1 MAPSIPSR
9 NVRRKIESDP
19 SYLRPKY
26 ARDLLWA
33 PPTSSNPLSPASQY
47 SLFADP
53 LPRPPDSELH
63 NDIAN
68 STIRNHPELFNVV
81 CNIKIDVF
89 ADLLSDHPNQPFVQ
103 SVIAGLREGFWPWAE
118 PNADYPSTNEF
129 PQHPPR
135 TEQERLFL
143 LSQRD
148 IEIRADRFSKPFG
161 SNILPG
167 MNNVPVHS
175 VPKPHSDK
183 LHLVVDH
190 SAGSFS
196 INSLIDRQAIAGV
209 KLDGIR
215 SLGDSIRELR
225 HSGEDGPLIIWKSDV
240 AAAYRQMPMH
250 PLWQIKQIVRI
261 GWSALC

>member
-1 MAPSIPSR
+1 MSLVDPPNLAANGTAAHAAVGPLNDVTGMSASLAVPNIPSR

-19 SYLRPKY
+19 SYLHPKF

-33 PPTSSNPLSPASQY
+33 PSTTSNPLSPASQY

-63 NDIAN
+63 NEIAN
-68 STIRNHPELFNVV
+68 STICDHPNLFKVV

-118 PNADYPSTNEF
+118 PNTEYPTTNEF

-135 TEQERLFL
+135 NEEECLFL
-143 LSQRD
+143 LSQHD
-148 IEIRADRFSKPFG
+148 IEIKADRFSKPFG
-161 SNILPG
+161 SKILPG
-167 MNNVPVHS
+167 MNTVPVHS

-183 LHLVVDH
+183 LRLVVNH
-190 SAGSFS
+190 SAGSDILHQFH
-196 INSLIDRQAIAGV
+196 D
-209 KLDGIR
+209 
-215 SLGDSIRELR
+215 
-225 HSGEDGPLIIWKSDV
+225 
-240 AAAYRQMPMH
+240 
-250 PLWQIKQIVRI
+250 
-261 GWSALC
+261 